1 MKTCNFWDVI
11 WKTSV
16 THRKEDGETH
26 DEESSEAGVVDNVED
41 SDLHWNINSNQY
53 GDCDGDSEVKW

>member
-1 MKTCNFWDVI
+1 MI

-26 DEESSEAGVVDNVED
+26 NEESGEAGVVDDVEN
-41 SDLHWNINSNQY
+41 SDLHWNKQQSKYELLKEELKKIP
-53 GDCDGDSEVKW
+53 

>member
-1 MKTCNFWDVI
+1 MI

-26 DEESSEAGVVDNVED
+26 NEESGEAGVVDDVEN
-41 SDLHWNINSNQY
+41 SDLHWNKQQSISIY
-53 GDCDGDSEVKW
+53 GDGDGEVRW